1 VNISPLD
8 IRKHEFRKSLRGY
21 DPDEVLAFL
30 DMISIEMENLIREN
44 ASLKEKAANLESQ
57 LRKYHDIEGTLRE
70 TLLSAQRAREETINT
85 AKKHAEVIIREAEV
99 KAASIIEEGRRGL
112 SRIRNRLVELKVQKE
127 NYLARLKAL
136 INTQKEMLDNLDF
149 PEEETLDETEPDVP
163 RESAAP
169 DEPGESTAEPGG
181 DAESA
186 STADGRTN
194 TGTPDGL

>member
-8 IRKHEFRKSLRGY
+8 IRKHEFRKSFRGY

-30 DMISIEMENLIREN
+30 DMISIEMENLVREN
-44 ASLKEKAANLESQ
+44 ASLKEKVANLESQ

-112 SRIRNRLVELKVQKE
+112 SRIRNRLVELRVQKE
-127 NYLARLKAL
+127 NYLARIKAL
-136 INTQKEMLDNLDF
+136 INAQKEMLDNLDF
-149 PEEETLDETEPDVP
+149 PEEEILDATGSDVP
-163 RESAAP
+163 RESTEAP
-169 DEPGESTAEPGG
+169 GPGESTAEPGG
-181 DAESA
+181 KVEGGSA
-186 STADGRTN
+186 ADDRTN
-194 TGTPDGL
+194 TGTPDEV